1 MNIKDDMQNDFKNS
15 TGDYAHAV
23 AGGAVASIPGIGNLA
38 SEIFHT
44 IISSPLEKRKEQW
57 MIRIAEG
64 LEELQNKADNFNVET
79 LCENDLFISI
89 LNRASQLAISNHQ
102 EEKLNALR
110 NAIMNTALDID
121 IDENEQMMFLN
132 LVDSTTPWHL
142 RLIHYFENPEQRYKE
157 RNIKPMDYPM
167 GSPVTPLLDFYAE
180 LKGKES
186 FINLIVKDLY
196 NNGLFNTENLNAMM
210 TSNGM
215 YASRLTEYGERFL
228 QFISAPEL

>member
-1 MNIKDDMQNDFKNS
+1 MSIKDEITNDLKNS
-15 TGDYAHAV
+15 KSDYAYAGV
-23 AGGAVASIPGIGNLA
+23 GGAIASIPGIGNFA

-57 MIRIAEG
+57 MIKIAEG
-64 LEELQNKADNFNVET
+64 LEELQNKVDGFNVET

-102 EEKLNALR
+102 EEKLNALK
-110 NAIMNTALDID
+110 NSIMNTAMGIS

-132 LVDSTTPWHL
+132 LVDSMTPWHL
-142 RLIHYFENPEQRYKE
+142 KIIYYFENPKQRYMEKGM
-157 RNIKPMDYPM
+157 NPIDYPM
-167 GSPVTPLLDFYAE
+167 GSPITPLVDFYSE
-180 LKGKES
+180 LKDKES

-196 NNGLFNTENLNAMM
+196 NNGLFNTDGLNGIM

-228 QFISAPEL
+228 QFISSPKL

>member
-1 MNIKDDMQNDFKNS
+1 MSIKDDMQNDFKNS
-15 TGDYAHAV
+15 AGDYAHATV
-23 AGGAVASIPGIGNLA
+23 GGAIASIPGVGNLA

-64 LEELQNKADNFNVET
+64 LEELQNKVDSFNVET

-102 EEKLNALR
+102 EDKLNALR
-110 NAIMNTALDID
+110 NAIMNTALDIP

-132 LVDSTTPWHL
+132 LVDSMTPWHL
-142 RLIHYFENPEQRYKE
+142 RLIYYFENPEQRYKE
-157 RNIKPMDYPM
+157 KNIKPIDYPM
-167 GSPVTPLLDFYAE
+167 GSPVTPLLDFYTE

-196 NNGLFNTENLNAMM
+196 NNGLFNTESLNAMM